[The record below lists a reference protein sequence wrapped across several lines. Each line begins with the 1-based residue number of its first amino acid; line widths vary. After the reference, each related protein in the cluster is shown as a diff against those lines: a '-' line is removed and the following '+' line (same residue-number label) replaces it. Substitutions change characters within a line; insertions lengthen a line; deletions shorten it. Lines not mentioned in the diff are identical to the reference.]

1 MPDDKELKQSLDSL
15 NNSLGEISKSLSVL
29 SAMKIAEEFYT
40 KEERAEFYKEYEQ
53 RLEQAE
59 KARAALHEKARGGPS
74 EGGTTQEMM
83 DIASKAN
90 DFVMDC
96 RKKNPALVTLYRH
109 SK

>member
-1 MPDDKELKQSLDSL
+1 MPDDKELKQRLDSL
-15 NNSLGEISKSLSVL
+15 NQSLEGISQSLSVL

-40 KEERAEFYKEYEQ
+40 KEERTEFYKEYEQ
-53 RLEQAE
+53 RLEQA
-59 KARAALHEKARGGPS
+59 EKARGGPS

-90 DFVMDC
+90 DLVMDC